1 MTYFLIVTPQ
11 TLQLLHESKDLDPFV
26 PTTCPQALNTV
37 RDTGIPDS
45 CAVALKKYVNEWLDT
60 LEKANRRKL
69 LS

>member
-45 CAVALKKYVNEWLDT
+45 CAVALKKYVNE
-60 LEKANRRKL
+60 
-69 LS
+69 